1 VQIAITSKN
10 ASVRAVEIS
19 GPTHGVPNLRRSLAL
34 NAQTMGTWSRG
45 ASFPKLGRRL
55 QFDSACRLLGLSC
68 YAASFGQFAESES
81 QKGNNCRF
89 LSAHAFDFLGHVDAG
104 LCRQRREQ
112 RAIEE
117 TLENRRVDVT
127 SPADRVYFQ
136 DV

>member
-1 VQIAITSKN
+1 MQIAITSKN

-34 NAQTMGTWSRG
+34 NAQTMGTWSR
-45 ASFPKLGRRL
+45 SFFPKTRATTSVRL
-55 QFDSACRLLGLSC
+55 CLPPIGIVLLCRL
-68 YAASFGQFAESES
+68 FGQFAESES